1 MILSRRLIA
10 MILISFATFAVL
22 AEDATNA
29 SPKGTDGNAAAG
41 EERKAD
47 AEPTDPVPAVE
58 AGEGESVDGNPKDV
72 EVKKRKSVKDSAKE
86 PGKTAAKKERV
97 VEIKSARST
106 EYVKEDGSSSE
117 GTTEFVKLSG
127 DVVIEVSEG
136 ASKSTISADEIL
148 YNKSRDTLEARG
160 NVRYLHSSGKSGGEE
175 FVGEALLFNVEKQ
188 EGVFLKGAM
197 KQDSGK
203 KSSDPYI
210 VHAEVTGRDSSSAIA
225 FKKGVLTTCDAEDPH
240 WAIRASRIWLL
251 PGNEIAILNGIFF
264 IGPLPVFYI
273 PFFYYPADEMIFH
286 PVFGYRNREGYF
298 VQTTTYLYG
307 RKPLDTVKK
316 DEENSFANFMQGD
329 TLKEQE
335 RHGLFLKNL
344 PEDASGNT
352 RDYFKIMADGYS
364 GLGAAIGVAGSFS
377 TDSYLKSLAFS
388 TMLGFSRTLY
398 APDSGLKYSTY
409 DSAGQQNYNKS
420 RLFGNEMPFRY
431 RNDFTMTVD
440 KSPVSM
446 SLSLPLVSDQEF
458 KDDFQDRSENLNWF
472 KLLTQQDKL
481 SEGTDTSDET
491 TYAWS
496 FTASVTPN
504 MGFANPWLTTASI
517 TSLSTTLT
525 FNSKTN
531 ASLSGEELAYAPG
544 KTFFYP
550 EILKQSVKL
559 SFAGKIYDSSDSA
572 PNAKEGKKVETGT
585 ITNPFKDTEAGTDA
599 PDKERD
605 KTKDPAG
612 ADKPTDGDSG
622 GNAEPEKDAVS
633 ASDFIAKGGTALVP
647 SPKIA
652 TSAFSVT
659 WSFAPTLTMEHR
671 YDPSQWNAPEDID
684 WNSFSSQYYQFDS
697 ASQLLQ
703 KYSYDDDFVL
713 ATSSLDLTN
722 TKQDHTRLSGANYDT
737 DQEIEAVRLADYNA
751 TTYKLATTEG
761 LRVIPFN
768 RNPFLKP
775 ISASWDFTG
784 ALARSVF
791 DGTAAN
797 PSWKTET
804 FEWDEDYVDK
814 HAATFVLGIAPGNYE
829 QKISLTSN
837 LPPLLESYTGAAN
850 MSWRYGT
857 VTMTTRLYEKSVED
871 KTWVW
876 DPFSTVVAWKLPL
889 GVTLGQE
896 YVYDI
901 ENHEPSRLNL
911 TGAVGSFSLFYTLTN
926 AIPYRLRESGWELDG
941 TENRFMPTAMG
952 CAFNNTSKPLKVYS
966 WKNRFA
972 LQATLES
979 NLKFDLNRLTDSSF
993 DFKPRLT
1000 LKISDFLDLSFSSTS
1015 SNEVIAR
1022 YFQDWMDLPAPL
1034 PGERNIGKDLV
1045 NSFNFFDKVK
1055 REQSGFKLKSL
1066 TLGITHYL
1074 HDWTATLDTTV
1085 APELKTEGDR
1095 YYYEFIPTVK
1105 FVVSWKPISDIK
1117 TTVKSEESVFSLN
1130 TRNDETETTTTATQ

>member
-1 MILSRRLIA
+1 MIHPRRLIA
-10 MILISFATFAVL
+10 TILISLAAYAVL

-29 SPKGTDGNAAAG
+29 IPNGDDGRPVAGDTRETDAKPADPAPTVEGGEGGEGAPVDAIPK
-41 EERKAD
+41 D
-47 AEPTDPVPAVE
+47 AEIKRKKTRKVPANE
-58 AGEGESVDGNPKDV
+58 RGNP
-72 EVKKRKSVKDSAKE
+72 
-86 PGKTAAKKERV
+86 AAKKERV

-106 EYVKEDGSSSE
+106 EYVKEDGSLSE

-197 KQDSGK
+197 KQDTGK

-225 FKKGVLTTCDAEDPH
+225 FKKGVLTTCDEEDPH

-251 PGNEIAILNGIFF
+251 PGNEIAILNGVFF

-273 PFFYYPADEMIFH
+273 PFFYYPADEMIIH

-316 DEENSFANFMQGD
+316 GEENSFANFMQGD

-352 RDYFKIMADGYS
+352 RDYLKIMVDGYS
-364 GLGAAIGVAGSFS
+364 GLGAAVGVAGSFS
-377 TDSYLKSLAFS
+377 TDSYLKSLSFS

-398 APDSGLKYSTY
+398 APASGLKYSTY
-409 DSAGQQNYNKS
+409 DSSGQQNYNES
-420 RLFGNEMPFRY
+420 QLFGNEMPFRY
-431 RNDFTMTVD
+431 RNDFTMNVD
-440 KSPVSM
+440 KSPVSA

-491 TYAWS
+491 TYAWN
-496 FTASVTPN
+496 FTAAVTPN

-550 EILKQSVKL
+550 EILKQTVKL
-559 SFAGKIYDSSDSA
+559 SFAGKIFDSA
-572 PNAKEGKKVETGT
+572 GTAPKAKEGKAVETGT
-585 ITNPFKDTEAGTDA
+585 LTNPFKDTEAGKGALDT
-599 PDKERD
+599 EGD
-605 KTKDPAG
+605 KTDDAVG

-622 GNAEPEKDAVS
+622 KNTEKEKSAVS
-633 ASDFIAKGGTALVP
+633 AADFMAKGGTALVP

-659 WSFAPTLTMEHR
+659 WGFTPTLTMENR
-671 YDPSQWNAPEDID
+671 YDPSQWNAPDDID

-697 ASQLLQ
+697 ATQLLQ

-713 ATSSLDLTN
+713 ATSSFDLTS
-722 TKQDHTRLSGANYDT
+722 TKQDHTRLSGPNYDT
-737 DQEIEAVRLADYNA
+737 DQEIEAVRLADYKA
-751 TTYKLATTEG
+751 TTYKLSTTEG
-761 LRVIPFN
+761 VRVIPFN

-784 ALARSVF
+784 ALARNVF

-804 FEWDEDYVDK
+804 FKWDEDHIDK
-814 HAATFVLGIAPGNYE
+814 HTATFVLGVAPGNYE
-829 QKISLTSN
+829 QKITLTSN

-871 KTWVW
+871 KTWMW

-901 ENHEPSRLNL
+901 KNHEPSRLNL
-911 TGAVGSFSLFYTLTN
+911 TGAVGPFSLFYTLTN
-926 AIPYRLRESGWELDG
+926 TIPYRLSESGWVLEGND
-941 TENRFMPTAMG
+941 NQFIPTAMG
-952 CAFNNTSKPLKVYS
+952 FTFNNSSKPLKVYS

-979 NLKFDLNRLTDSSF
+979 NLKFDLNRLTESSF

-1000 LKISDFLDLSFSSTS
+1000 LKLSDFLDLSFSSTS

-1034 PGERNIGKDLV
+1034 PGERNIGKDLL
-1045 NSFNFFDKVK
+1045 NSFNFFDRGK

-1085 APELKTEGDR
+1085 APELKADGNR

-1130 TRNDETETTTTATQ
+1130 TTNDETETTQ

>member
-10 MILISFATFAVL
+10 MIILSFATFVVL
-22 AEDATNA
+22 AEDAANA
-29 SPKGTDGNAAAG
+29 TSNGNDGNTVSG
-41 EERKAD
+41 EALPTD
-47 AEPTDPVPAVE
+47 AERSSAAPSIDGVE
-58 AGEGESVDGNPKDV
+58 GVSSDGLPKDA
-72 EVKKRKSVKDSAKE
+72 KTRKRKPKKDSAKE
-86 PGKTAAKKERV
+86 SGKTASSKERV

-127 DVVIEVSEG
+127 DVIIEVSEG

-210 VHAEVTGRDSSSAIA
+210 VHAEVTGRDSSSTIA

-251 PGNEIAILNGIFF
+251 PGNEIALLNGVFF

-307 RKPLDTVKK
+307 RKPLDTVKNG
-316 DEENSFANFMQGD
+316 EENSFANFMQGD

-344 PEDASGNT
+344 PEDAGGNT
-352 RDYFKIMADGYS
+352 RDYLKIMADGYS
-364 GLGAAIGVAGSFS
+364 GLGAAVGVAGSFS
-377 TDSYLKSLAFS
+377 NSSYLKSLTFS

-409 DSAGQQNYNKS
+409 DSAGEQNYNKS

-431 RNDFTMTVD
+431 RNDFTMNVD
-440 KSPVSM
+440 KSPVSV

-458 KDDFQDRSENLNWF
+458 KKDFQDRSENLNWF

-481 SEGTDTSDET
+481 SEGTETSDET
-491 TYAWS
+491 TFAWS

-550 EILKQSVKL
+550 EILKPSVKL
-559 SFAGKIYDSSDSA
+559 SFAGTLYDSAGRA
-572 PNAKEGKKVETGT
+572 PKANPGKTVDTGSLS
-585 ITNPFKDTEAGTDA
+585 NPFKDTDAGKGTGETGGDTAKAQDA
-599 PDKERD
+599 D
-605 KTKDPAG
+605 G
-612 ADKPTDGDSG
+612 KPTDGESEG
-622 GNAEPEKDAVS
+622 GAPAEKGAVN
-633 ASDFIAKGGTALVP
+633 ASDFMAKGGTALVP
-647 SPKIA
+647 SPRIA
-652 TSAFSVT
+652 KNAFSVT
-659 WSFAPTLTMEHR
+659 WSFAPTLTMENR
-671 YDPSQWNAPEDID
+671 YDPSRWNAPDDID
-684 WNSFSSQYYQFDS
+684 WNSFSSQYYQVDT
-697 ASQLLQ
+697 ATKLLQ
-703 KYSYDDDFVL
+703 KYSYDEDFVL
-713 ATSSLDLTN
+713 ATSSLDFTN
-722 TKQDHTRLSGANYDT
+722 TKQEHTRLSGPNYDT
-737 DQEIEAVRLADYNA
+737 DQEIDAVKLADYKA

-761 LRVIPFN
+761 FRVIPFN

-797 PSWKTET
+797 PSWNTET

-814 HAATFVLGIAPGNYE
+814 HTATFVLGIAPGNYE

-857 VTMTTRLYEKSVED
+857 VAMTTRLYEKNSDD
-871 KTWVW
+871 KTWTW

-901 ENHEPSRLNL
+901 ENKEPSRLNL
-911 TGAVGSFSLFYTLTN
+911 TGAVGPFSLFYTLTN
-926 AIPYRLRESGWELDG
+926 TVPYRLRESGWVLDG
-941 TENRFMPTAMG
+941 TENQFIPTAMG
-952 CAFNNTSKPLKVYS
+952 LAFNNSSKPLKVYS

-979 NLKFDLNRLTDSSF
+979 NLRFDLNRLTESSF

-1022 YFQDWMDLPAPL
+1022 YFQDWMDLPSPL
-1034 PGERNIGKDLV
+1034 PGESNVGKDLL
-1045 NSFNFFDKVK
+1045 NSFNFFDKGK

-1066 TLGITHYL
+1066 SLGITHYL

-1085 APELKTEGDR
+1085 APELKADGNR

-1130 TRNDETETTTTATQ
+1130 TMNDETDTTGTTTP